1 MHRYQHT
8 IAWNPLGKT
17 WPLTSTAE
25 ELWMLNTHQVCWVCQ
40 LVERR
45 ANRPSKKTWHF
56 INAKLK
62 LECDT
67 PIQLLISHENTLI
80 SPCVQLVAGYFLL
93 FHTFGCKMLYLAT
106 YLRSAQPGPSG
117 LTQRFPPVLC
127 HGLRLHL
134 PGGLEVHGYAA
145 LNPWPTC
152 SWRALDVSPDDMEK
166 ISGTYVNIMWKS
178 CENHV
183 KIMWKLWEDSG
194 DNYGEKLWGKL
205 WRLGKIC
212 WHRFWL
218 RESGEDGT
226 LLRWGG
232 KAMAWSSKCI
242 YVHMSLHESMGFYHI
257 SLMKTKNYL
266 WNIWKGCI
274 VNGYTYIYLYII
286 YILCR
291 FKNAVVRQL

>member
-1 MHRYQHT
+1 MVFACIYQA
-8 IAWNPLGKT
+8 AWRSLATLRWIRDRPAVGG
-17 WPLTSTAE
+17 PLTCHRMIWRKYQE
-25 ELWMLNTHQVCWVCQ
+25 HMW
-40 LVERR
+40 
-45 ANRPSKKTWHF
+45 
-56 INAKLK
+56 
-62 LECDT
+62 
-67 PIQLLISHENTLI
+67 TL
-80 SPCVQLVAGYFLL
+80 
-93 FHTFGCKMLYLAT
+93 
-106 YLRSAQPGPSG
+106 
-117 LTQRFPPVLC
+117 
-127 HGLRLHL
+127 
-134 PGGLEVHGYAA
+134 
-145 LNPWPTC
+145 
-152 SWRALDVSPDDMEK
+152 
-166 ISGTYVNIMWKS
+166 

-232 KAMAWSSKCI
+232 KAIAWSSKCI